1 MTSEKIEKT
10 RINNR
15 LPVAREGIS
24 FILIGAVIT
33 IFSFYFSWLI
43 FGCVMLVMTLFT
55 VYFFR
60 DPERYR
66 DCRTE
71 EILSPAD
78 GRIIKIEELEES
90 SNPLNG
96 PVIKISIF
104 MSVFNVHVN
113 RIPINGQI
121 EKISYNPGRFFSANL
136 DKASEQNESNCLS
149 LITENG
155 KRIAFVQIAG
165 LIARRIVCWIGEQD
179 RVKAGQRFGLIR
191 FGSRLDVYL
200 PQGSKVLIGLSD
212 RVSAGETILGNLPE

>member
-55 VYFFR
+55 AYFFR

-66 DCRTE
+66 DCRAE

-78 GRIIKIEELEES
+78 GRIIKIEELEDS

-96 PVIKISIF
+96 PGIKVSIF